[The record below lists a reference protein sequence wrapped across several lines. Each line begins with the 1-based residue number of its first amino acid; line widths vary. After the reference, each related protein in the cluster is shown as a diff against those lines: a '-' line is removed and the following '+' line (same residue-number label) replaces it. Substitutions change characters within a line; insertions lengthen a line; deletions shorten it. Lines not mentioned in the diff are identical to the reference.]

1 MKKLIEPTYNQA
13 YIDTGEGHAVILLHG
28 LFGNLAMW
36 RSTIFGLQQNYRV
49 IVPRLPLFDIPIHR
63 ANVGTLVQ
71 ILHDF
76 LDWRELTDVTLVGTD
91 IGGQIALCYAYEHP
105 ERVRKIVLSGSS
117 GLFEKFPPDEND
129 FSKDF
134 DSVHDHVLEA
144 FHKKDLVTPN
154 LVDRVYKT
162 INTSSKELHIT
173 FLSQSSKK
181 TDISRL
187 LSRLKV
193 PVLLVWGLQDK
204 ITPPEVALQ
213 FHDLLKF
220 GSVKFINECGHLPMI
235 EKPELY
241 VGYIKSFLTEQRS
254 ADLPIGA

>member
-1 MKKLIEPTYNQA
+1 MKRLIEPIYHQA
-13 YIDTGEGHAVILLHG
+13 YIDTGEGHPVILLHG

-36 RSTIFGLQQNYRV
+36 RPTILALQRNYRIV
-49 IVPRLPLFDIPIHR
+49 VPRLPLFDIPIHR
-63 ANVGTLVQ
+63 ANVDNLVE

-76 LDWRELTDVTLVGTD
+76 LDWHQLTDVTLVGTD
-91 IGGQIALCYAYEHP
+91 IGGQIALCYAFKHP

-117 GLFEKFPPDEND
+117 GLFENFPPAEND
-129 FSKDF
+129 FSKDL
-134 DSVHDHVLEA
+134 DSVHDQVLDA
-144 FHKKDLVTPN
+144 FYKKDLVTPN
-154 LVDRVYKT
+154 LVDRVHKT

-173 FLSQSSKK
+173 ILAQSSNK
-181 TDISRL
+181 TDISRF
-187 LSRLKV
+187 LSRLNV
-193 PVLLVWGLQDK
+193 QVLLVWGRQDK

-241 VGYIKSFLTEQRS
+241 VGYIQSFLSEERID
-254 ADLPIGA
+254 DLLTKA